1 MRTSV
6 TDFSINNLNSKIME
20 QRRRNLLMHQI
31 VNIILARTAVTDM
44 RCIIEFELVGIQKK
58 ELAITVKTG
67 DLLLCHNSYDT
78 IKRMRKE
85 TFETYIDELVTN
97 YYKEK
102 KKL

>member
-1 MRTSV
+1 
-6 TDFSINNLNSKIME
+6 ME

-31 VNIILARTAVTDM
+31 VNVILARTAVTDM
-44 RCIIEFELVGIQKK
+44 HCIIEFELVGVQKR
-58 ELAITVKTG
+58 ELAITVKAG
-67 DLLLCHNSYDT
+67 DLILCHHSYDT

-102 KKL
+102 EKP